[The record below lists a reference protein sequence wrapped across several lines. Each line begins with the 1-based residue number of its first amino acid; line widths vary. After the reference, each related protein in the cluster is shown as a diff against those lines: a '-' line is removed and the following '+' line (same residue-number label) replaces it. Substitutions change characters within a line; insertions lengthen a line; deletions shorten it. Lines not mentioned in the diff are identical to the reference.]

1 MSDMKKW
8 KQLIESAS
16 KAIVEN
22 PVEDTDYTDHEVSM
36 AKSQLLSTVKSATR
50 IAKHL
55 KNLSEEEGL
64 EGWVASKI
72 TMAEDYLQAVADYM
86 DGEDLQEGYK
96 ILPQI
101 DNDKYPEI
109 NGLEGPFRTLNG
121 AVVYYDPKEGKY
133 YDKDRDMYLSYE
145 EFRQMDTDYS
155 GMKDERDIPV
165 KEESASWHDILGG
178 DLPNGIDYDFNN
190 LPKVNWSQYS
200 KEDIA
205 KFVDHLENL
214 DFEDGV
220 DVSGSGYD
228 GMYRKA
234 IKWVEKNLM
243 GKK

>member
-1 MSDMKKW
+1 M
-8 KQLIESAS
+8 E
-16 KAIVEN
+16 
-22 PVEDTDYTDHEVSM
+22 
-36 AKSQLLSTVKSATR
+36 
-50 IAKHL
+50 
-55 KNLSEEEGL
+55 
-64 EGWVASKI
+64 
-72 TMAEDYLQAVADYM
+72 
-86 DGEDLQEGYK
+86 
-96 ILPQI
+96 
-101 DNDKYPEI
+101 KYPAKKTKTKQNSDTETNQNKLTGSEI
-109 NGLEGPFRTLNG
+109 IELMNPPTSVSNLL
-121 AVVYYDPKEGKY
+121 
-133 YDKDRDMYLSYE
+133 
-145 EFRQMDTDYS
+145 
-155 GMKDERDIPV
+155 DIPV